1 MPPEAEPMREKLQA
15 DLKVAMKS
23 RQTERTSTLR
33 MLISQIRY
41 AEIAKKSDL
50 SDDEVIALIRKAVR
64 ERNDAAVLYRKGGRS
79 ELEEQEK
86 REAQILNAYL
96 PELLS
101 GPELEKI
108 IETRLRKLEFTEKRQ
123 MGQARTAIM
132 EELRGRVDGAEA
144 SRIVA
149 SLLR

>member
-1 MPPEAEPMREKLQA
+1 MRNKLQA
-15 DLKVAMKS
+15 DLREAMKA

-33 MLISQIRY
+33 LLWSQIRY
-41 AEIAKKSDL
+41 AEIAKKGEV

-64 ERNDAAVLYRKGGRS
+64 ERNDAAALYSKGGRA
-79 ELEEQEK
+79 ELAEKEK

-96 PELLS
+96 PELLC

-108 IETRLRKLEFTEKRQ
+108 IETRLRELEITEKRQ
-123 MGQARTAIM
+123 MGQAMKAIM
-132 EELRGRVDGAEA
+132 EELGGRADGAEVN
-144 SRIVA
+144 RIVA